1 MKKIAAFLIFI
12 ASLDAFAQDTR
23 GIGTKSTGVE
33 EGNTYAIVIGIST
46 YKDVNPLKYA
56 HQDAEVFANFLLSR
70 DGMALD
76 PVNVKLFL
84 NEKATLA
91 NIGSS
96 LSDLMGKNL
105 KKGDRII
112 FFFAGHGDYDANILK
127 DQALLLLYGAP
138 KQNYFQNI
146 FSGDF
151 ISTSDLNS
159 RFIDPL
165 AARGC
170 EVMLIVDACHATGMN
185 KNLSGGAEG
194 GKITSMALQ
203 SMTSPIKIYSC
214 QANELSLES
223 QQWGGGRGLFSYV
236 LMEGLYGMADADNNK
251 TVTLRELGR
260 YLEDHVATLA
270 APNKQEPIVK
280 MEDPTRV
287 ISKVNEGFLASYKSQ
302 KDKGLVFIAKADTKG
317 SMDVQLQKMD
327 SSQSQLYLETDSL
340 IDKNELEKA
349 YEKFLEI
356 EKSDKESDAS
366 LQLRRNLSAA
376 LQHSA
381 AELLLPMLE
390 DVSRAS
396 SNIPAIQKARH
407 DLERAAHLLGEKHF
421 LYKNLQARL
430 LFLKAYIY
438 SLERGIRTIVSGDT
452 RYVVGDDSL
461 ALTWLN
467 ESVRL
472 EPNAPYTWYY
482 IGFFNRVLGKYEL
495 AKEYIEKYLN
505 LIPHS
510 SVAHGR
516 MGAILANLKRNDE
529 ALVHLQKALA
539 LDPKNTFAMN
549 DLGLVY
555 TRLGRKEE
563 ALAIYLKAVETDPM
577 FFVGY
582 YNICCYYSLAGNHEK
597 ALYYLRKSFETGKLN
612 NLKLLQNDTDLD
624 PIRTT
629 KEFKDLLEEFLKAE
643 DLAKYPDMYIVRKK

>member
-1 MKKIAAFLIFI
+1 MKIIPAFLLFF
-12 ASLDAFAQDTR
+12 AAAQAFAQDMRGLATR
-23 GIGTKSTGVE
+23 KGGVE
-33 EGNTYAIVIGIST
+33 EGKTYAIVIGISA
-46 YKDVNPLKYA
+46 YKNVTPLKYA
-56 HQDAEVFANFLLSR
+56 HHDAEVFANYLLSR
-70 DGMALD
+70 EGMALD
-76 PVNVKLFL
+76 SANVKLFL
-84 NEKATLA
+84 NDQATLS

-96 LSDLMGKNL
+96 LSDLMMKNL

-146 FSGDF
+146 FNGDF

-194 GKITSMALQ
+194 GKITSLALQ

-214 QANELSLES
+214 QADELSLES

-236 LMEGLYGMADADNNK
+236 LMEGLYGLADADNNK

-280 MEDPTRV
+280 VENPTQP
-287 ISKVNEGFLASYKSQ
+287 ISKVNEAFLTSYRSQ
-302 KDKGLVFIAKADTKG
+302 KEKGLVFIAKADTKG
-317 SMDVQLQKMD
+317 SLDAELMQID
-327 SSQSQLYLETDSL
+327 SSRRLLYLQTDSL
-340 IDKNELEKA
+340 IEKNELEKA
-349 YEKFLEI
+349 YELFLEI
-356 EKSDKESDAS
+356 EKKDSESNAS

-376 LQHSA
+376 LQYRTA
-381 AELLLPMLE
+381 DLLLPMLE
-390 DVSRAS
+390 DVGKAS

-407 DLERAAHLLGEKHF
+407 DLERAALLLGEKHF
-421 LYKNLQARL
+421 LYWNLQARL

-438 SLERGIRTIVSGDT
+438 SLERGLRTIVTGAARPAT
-452 RYVVGDDSL
+452 ADDSL

-467 ESVRL
+467 ESVLL

-482 IGFFNRVLGKYEL
+482 LGFFNRIMGKFEV
-495 AKEYIEKYLN
+495 ARGYIEKYLN
-505 LIPHS
+505 LVPQS

-516 MGAILANLKRNDE
+516 MGAILSNLKRNEE
-529 ALVHLQKALA
+529 ALFHLQKALEI
-539 LDPKNTFAMN
+539 DPKNIFALN
-549 DLGLVY
+549 DLGLLY
-555 TRLGRKEE
+555 TRLGRAEE
-563 ALAIYLKAVETDPM
+563 SLVQYLKAVEIDPN
-577 FFVGY
+577 FFVGH
-582 YNICCYYSLAGNHEK
+582 YNICCYYSVANNKEK

-624 PIRTT
+624 NIRTM
-629 KEFKDLLEEFLKAE
+629 KEFRELLEAYLKAE
-643 DLAKYPDMYIVRKK
+643 DIAQYPDLYIVKPK